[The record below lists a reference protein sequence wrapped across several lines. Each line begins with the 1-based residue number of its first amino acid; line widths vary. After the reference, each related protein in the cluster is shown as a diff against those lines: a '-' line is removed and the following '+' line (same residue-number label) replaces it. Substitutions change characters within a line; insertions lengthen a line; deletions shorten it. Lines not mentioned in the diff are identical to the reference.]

1 MSGVVALSA
10 ISRKISPFLLHYPFS
25 LTFLTVL
32 SSCVRHS
39 LVQLIF
45 LQTAPTG
52 PQFFA
57 SLYAETMGDSHLRAA
72 SEGKEFLLCSVR
84 KHSVGKHV

>member
-1 MSGVVALSA
+1 MVALSA
-10 ISRKISPFLLHYPFS
+10 ISRKMSPLLLHYPFLLLS
-25 LTFLTVL
+25 FFLTVL
-32 SSCVRHS
+32 SSCLRHS
-39 LVQLIF
+39 LVRLIF

-57 SLYAETMGDSHLRAA
+57 SLYAEMMGDSHSRAA
-72 SEGKEFLLCSVR
+72 SEGKEFLLCSGR